1 MITKH
6 YSVMCDSCTK
16 SEPLFG
22 ENLSECKEEMKNMG
36 WSLSKGNCFCDECKK
51 TCSHQGGKNGN

>member
-1 MITKH
+1 
-6 YSVMCDSCTK
+6 MCDSCTK